1 MKLSLNQT
9 KELLERVEKQL
20 LEKKINLQEDTP
32 RDPFGNKKI
41 GFDELQKIYKE
52 KRNIDKMKKQDQ
64 NILAD
69 LRRKA
74 GDIIE
79 NNRKAKERLPD
90 DIEEVIDKIRKME
103 DVTKEEISKL
113 DLSSSVGDDIISLI
127 QTYAKIVLGGE

>member
-9 KELLERVEKQL
+9 KELLERVER
-20 LEKKINLQEDTP
+20 KINLQEDIP
-32 RDPFGNKKI
+32 NPGSGLSMRDALRLRNT
-41 GFDELQKIYKE
+41 DKE
-52 KRNIDKMKKQDQ
+52 KKMRK
-64 NILAD
+64 NTLAD

-74 GDIIE
+74 SDIIE

-127 QTYAKIVLGGE
+127 QTYAEIVLGEE